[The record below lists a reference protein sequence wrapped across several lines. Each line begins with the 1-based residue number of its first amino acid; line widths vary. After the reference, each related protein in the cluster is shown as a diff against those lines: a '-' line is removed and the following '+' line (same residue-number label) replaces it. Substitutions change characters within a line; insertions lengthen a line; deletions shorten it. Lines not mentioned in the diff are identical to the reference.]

1 MSAPQL
7 IRHGENVKPHYAPGL
22 GQSENWAGKSTDEE
36 RPDGNTSGIVKRYG
50 KRTKANSEGIS
61 LGLISRAGSDA
72 ILYSSSAEIGLRG
85 LAMISGLLGAGI
97 AIWGVFDAA
106 PDIYFWPIQTVFDI
120 PLWFILPIFLAA
132 GITLLLWTIR
142 LELFQPID
150 QPTLFDRKHRKV
162 YRIFSESQPGWSGLF
177 KPWPL
182 RACEYD
188 WDLIDAEHNATL
200 VTTGSTIRREHTL
213 IFIVR
218 KSADDPTII
227 DSFTIGNG
235 LFAIDNAVD
244 AAWEHI
250 RRFMEDNGPPV
261 PNGETLPEPVP
272 RKGFWARVRD
282 VSPLSRQY
290 WVLWREQPPMMLLLH
305 VVLPL
310 TIVFGGLWL
319 FFGWLA
325 VKTSKSIEWPPE
337 VVAAVGSDV
346 AAPTPTL

>member
-7 IRHGENVKPHYAPGL
+7 IRHGKNIKPHYAPDP
-22 GQSENWAGKSTDEE
+22 GQAENWAGKSTAEE
-36 RPDGNTSGIVKRYG
+36 RPDGNSSGIVKRYD
-50 KRTKANSEGIS
+50 KRTKVSEMAAS
-61 LGLISRAGSDA
+61 LGLISRVSTDA
-72 ILYSSSAEIGLRG
+72 IRYSSPAEIGLRG
-85 LAMISGLLGAGI
+85 LVLLNAVVGTVIFSWLISEYSRDRVFDLFDIAFVI
-97 AIWGVFDAA
+97 AI
-106 PDIYFWPIQTVFDI
+106 
-120 PLWFILPIFLAA
+120 ILFL
-132 GITLLLWTIR
+132 IWLLIWSIR

-150 QPTLFDRKHRKV
+150 QPIIFDRKHRKV
-162 YRIFSESQPGWSGLF
+162 YRVFSEAQPGWKGLF
-177 KPWPL
+177 KPWPM

-188 WDLIDAEHNATL
+188 WDLIDVEHNATL

-250 RRFMEDNGPPV
+250 RRFMEDSGPPV
-261 PNGETLPEPVP
+261 PNGETLPEPLP
-272 RKGFWARVRD
+272 RKGFWSRVRH
-282 VSPLSRQY
+282 VSPLNRQY
-290 WVLWREQPPMMLLLH
+290 WVLWREQLPMMLLLH
-305 VVLPL
+305 AVLPL

-325 VKTSKSIEWPPE
+325 VKTSKPIEWPPE
-337 VVAAVGSDV
+337 VVTAVGPDV
-346 AAPTPTL
+346 AAPTSAL